1 MSVVS
6 VSQRTL
12 KVYFLMI
19 IYDCSKYHKS
29 KLYSLIK
36 RLIVTRSEYERDVD
50 DIFNDISHLYTIT
63 YRLIIAVILL
73 SLIAGWLLLERLF

>member
-1 MSVVS
+1 
-6 VSQRTL
+6 
-12 KVYFLMI
+12 MI

-63 YRLIIAVILL
+63 YMLIIAVILL

>member
-1 MSVVS
+1 
-6 VSQRTL
+6 
-12 KVYFLMI
+12 MI
-19 IYDCSKYHKS
+19 IYNCSKYHKR
-29 KLYSLIK
+29 KLHSLIK

>member
-1 MSVVS
+1 
-6 VSQRTL
+6 
-12 KVYFLMI
+12 MI
-19 IYDCSKYHKS
+19 IHDCSKYHKS
-29 KLYSLIK
+29 KLHCLIK